1 MERNLHSKLY
11 SKNKF
16 MKKTMILLAAFMTIA
31 WAATAQ
37 TYNLVLFSEDGE
49 NFYAFING
57 VKQNEKPL
65 SNVKITGLNSEAL
78 NVRVEFENKA
88 LPKLKQNMM
97 PESGFEHTVRI
108 KKSMKGELK
117 MQYFG
122 KVAIADA
129 PKNGA
134 SEVAYHT
141 SDNSSQSPY
150 NTSSGNNDSF
160 NNSTNVNATDNG
172 GGYTTVTTTS
182 TTTQVNGEPEN
193 VYLNMG
199 VNGINVNVN
208 AGTGANGTV
217 KSSTTKTVTSTTS
230 TSYNSATSP
239 NTGPKNTQAQTQTQ
253 SATAY
258 KGCASAM
265 PEASY
270 AKMKKSV
277 EDKPFSDTKMSTAK
291 LATKNNCLSVAQV
304 KGICALFSMDE
315 DKLTYAKYAYDY
327 SMEKGNYYQVAE
339 IFSFSSTTD
348 EFNKFLEAK

>member
-1 MERNLHSKLY
+1 
-11 SKNKF
+11 

-31 WAATAQ
+31 WTATAQ

-49 NFYAFING
+49 NFYAFVNG

-78 NVRVEFENKA
+78 NVRLEFENKA
-88 LPKLKQNMM
+88 LPKLKQNMI
-97 PESGFEHTVRI
+97 PEPGFEHTVRI
-108 KKSMKGELK
+108 KKSMKGEFK

-129 PKNGA
+129 PKSGA

-141 SDNSSQSPY
+141 GDNSSQSY
-150 NTSSGNNDSF
+150 NTSSGNNESF

-182 TTTQVNGEPEN
+182 TTTQTNGEPESVFMN
-193 VYLNMG
+193 VG

-208 AGTGANGTV
+208 AGTGTTGTV

-230 TSYNSATSP
+230 TSYNSITSTNSNP
-239 NTGPKNTQAQTQTQ
+239 GNTQVRSQDQTQ
-253 SATAY
+253 SQAVNTN
-258 KGCASAM
+258 KGCAGAM

-291 LATKNNCLSVAQV
+291 LATKNNCMSVAQV

-327 SMEKGNYYQVAE
+327 SMEKGNYYQVGE

-348 EFNKFLEAK
+348 DFNKFLEAK